1 MTHQITIAFP
11 DDWHIHLRDNDALQ
25 TTVPHAAQSFK
36 RVIVMPNTTPPIKT
50 AADAEAYLARI
61 QAHIPQGSEF
71 KPLMTLYLT
80 PDTTS
85 EMIREAKESGIVYAV
100 KLYPAGVTT
109 NSTAGVASLEALYP
123 VFQTMAK
130 VGLPLL
136 IHGEASDP
144 NIDIF
149 DRESTFIEQEL
160 TPLHAA
166 IPDLKIVLEHITTKD
181 AVDFVLKTNE
191 NVAAT
196 LTPQHL
202 LFNRNSLLSG
212 GIKPHLYCLPIL
224 KRETHRQALIEA
236 ATSGNPK
243 FFIGTDSAPHAQS
256 TKENS
261 CGCAGCYS
269 ALTAISHYAEAF
281 EQMNALDK
289 LEGFLSHHGADF
301 YGLSRNTE
309 IITLVREDW
318 QPPASYP
325 YLSNDHLIPLGAN
338 QTLHWQV
345 K

>member
-1 MTHQITIAFP
+1 MTHQMTICFP
-11 DDWHIHLRDNDALQ
+11 DDWHIHLRDNDALK

-36 RVIVMPNTTPPIKT
+36 RAIVMPNTTPPVRNRQ
-50 AADAEAYLARI
+50 DAEAYLARI
-61 QAHIPQGSEF
+61 QQHIPEGSNF
-71 KPLMTLYLT
+71 QPLMTLYLT
-80 PDTTS
+80 PDTTP
-85 EMIREAKESGIVYAV
+85 EIIEDAKASGIVYAV

-109 NSTAGVASLEALYP
+109 NSTAGVSSLKNLYP
-123 VFQTMAK
+123 VFEKMSE

-160 TPLHAA
+160 KPLHAA
-166 IPDLKIVLEHITTKD
+166 IPNLKIVLEHITTKD
-181 AVDFVLKTNE
+181 AVEFVESANQ
-191 NVAAT
+191 NVGAT

-256 TKENS
+256 AKESS

-269 ALTAISHYAEAF
+269 ALTAVSHYAEAF
-281 EQMNALDK
+281 ERMNALDK
-289 LEGFLSHHGADF
+289 LEAFLSHHGADF
-301 YGLSRNTE
+301 YGLPRNTE
-309 IITLVREDW
+309 TITLVREDW
-318 QPPASYP
+318 TPPDAYP
-325 YLSNDHLIPLGAN
+325 YLENEHLIPLGAK
-338 QTLHWQV
+338 QTLKWQV